1 METVYE
7 YVHFEA
13 KVQSTVCKNKT
24 RHFRIVYSIEDY
36 VNLETGGISFK
47 ENFAEFAVLLC
58 AACPEKKKYISVD
71 RNSNRRALP
80 PQALTILIAFLSSI
94 LVPFTLDTCAAIES
108 HRIRQTNKLYRPI
121 QGLRRGF

>member
-47 ENFAEFAVLLC
+47 ENFAEFAVLLS
-58 AACPEKKKYISVD
+58 AACPEKKK
-71 RNSNRRALP
+71 NTFP
-80 PQALTILIAFLSSI
+80 LTVIAIGARCHPKRSQS
-94 LVPFTLDTCAAIES
+94 
-108 HRIRQTNKLYRPI
+108 
-121 QGLRRGF
+121 